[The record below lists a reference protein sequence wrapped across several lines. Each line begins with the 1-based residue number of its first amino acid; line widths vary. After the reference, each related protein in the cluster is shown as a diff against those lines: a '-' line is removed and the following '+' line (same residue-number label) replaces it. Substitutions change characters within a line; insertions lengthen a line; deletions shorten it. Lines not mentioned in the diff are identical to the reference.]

1 MKEKELEG
9 IIDINGTGSGYF
21 LTPAGEDDIYVYKK
35 HLGQAL
41 NGDLVKIITIPG
53 KQPGSTEG
61 RVVEILKRHK
71 EEFVGILAVSKKY
84 GFVIPDSKK
93 MHKDIFIKKE
103 DCEGFEHGEKVL
115 CKITEWFSKAKNP
128 NGKIVKSLGFPGEND
143 AEINS
148 IIYEYGF
155 DTEFPSNVEEDA
167 EKIDFTITEEEISK
181 RRDFRDVLTFTI
193 DPATA
198 KDFDDALSIQRL
210 DNGNI
215 EVGVH
220 IADVS
225 HYVKEGSE
233 LDNEA
238 YRRATSVYLVDRVIP
253 MLPER
258 LSNGVCSLRPHEEKL
273 AFSSVFELDNDGVIQ
288 SEWFGRTVIYSDHR
302 FTYDQAQAI
311 IESVDKPKEE
321 IGKILTEDAG
331 LGDMDFKKSMNIGAN
346 VILMD
351 RLAKKI
357 RKRRVKKSI
366 TFNKVE
372 VKFLLDEEG
381 VPVDIYYKTSK
392 DANKL
397 IEEFMLLANRRVATK
412 IHTLGKPFVYRT
424 HDTPNEDKL
433 QELSV
438 IVSEF
443 GHNLDLNS
451 DDIKK
456 NLNNLIKSVQGEPEQ
471 NMIEQ
476 LSIRTMSKAKY
487 EVPNIGHYGL
497 GFDYYSH
504 FTSPIRRYPDVM
516 VHRLLQKYLDDPKH
530 NLNPAKLGEQCDHC
544 SYRELN
550 AARAERASIKF
561 KQVEYLM
568 DKIGTKF
575 VGVVT
580 GVTDWGIYVEISEN
594 KCEGMIKKDHLA
606 KNGFEI
612 NAEKHRVERGEDE
625 EIRLGD
631 EIDIEV
637 VQVSLAKKEIDFQ
650 LVFEDVDSEINL
662 DVESNEV

>member
-1 MKEKELEG
+1 MKEKEIEG

-21 LTPAGEDDIYVYKK
+21 ITPTGEDDIYVYKK
-35 HLGQAL
+35 NLGQAL
-41 NGDLVKIITIPG
+41 HGDRVKIITIPG
-53 KQPGSTEG
+53 KQPGTTEG
-61 RVVEILKRHK
+61 RVVEVLDRTRD
-71 EEFVGILAVSKKY
+71 EFVGIITIFKKY

-93 MHKDIFIKKE
+93 MHKDIFIPRE
-103 DCEGFEHGEKVL
+103 DCEGYEHGEKVL

-128 NGKIVKSLGFPGEND
+128 NGKIVKSLGYPGEND
-143 AEINS
+143 TEINS
-148 IIYEYGF
+148 IVYEYGF
-155 DTEFPSNVEEDA
+155 DTEFPSKVEEDA

-215 EVGVH
+215 EIGVH

-225 HYVKEGSE
+225 HYVKEGSD
-233 LDNEA
+233 LDEEA

-273 AFSSVFELDNDGVIQ
+273 SFSAVFELDNDGVIQ

-311 IESVDKPKEE
+311 IESTDKPKEE
-321 IGKILTEDAG
+321 IGKILSEDAG
-331 LGDMDFKKSMNIGAN
+331 LGDMDFKKSMNLGAN

-357 RKRRVKKSI
+357 RKRRIKDSI

-381 VPVDIYYKTSK
+381 VPVDIYYKRSK

-412 IHTLGKPFVYRT
+412 IHSMGKPFVYRT
-424 HDTPNEDKL
+424 HDEPNEEKL
-433 QELSV
+433 QDLSV
-438 IVSEF
+438 VVSEF
-443 GHNLDLNS
+443 GHDLDLNG
-451 DDIKK
+451 DIKK
-456 NLNNLIKSVQGEPEQ
+456 NLNKLMKKVQGEPEQ

-497 GFDYYSH
+497 GFEYYTH

-516 VHRLLQKYLDDPKH
+516 VHRLLQKYLDNPKH
-530 NLNPAKLGEQCDHC
+530 NLNPAKLNEECEHC

-550 AARAERASIKF
+550 ASRAERDSIKF

-568 DKIGTKF
+568 DKIGSKYM
-575 VGVVT
+575 GVVT
-580 GVTDWGIYVEISEN
+580 GVTDWGIYVEILEN
-594 KCEGMIKKDHLA
+594 KCEGMIRKEHLEL
-606 KNGFEI
+606 NGFKI
-612 NAEKHRVERGEDE
+612 DTDKHRAEAEDD
-625 EIRLGD
+625 EIKLGD
-631 EIDIEV
+631 EIEIEV
-637 VQVSLAKKEIDFQ
+637 IKVSLAKKEIDFE
-650 LVFEDVDSEINL
+650 LVYEDVEEL
-662 DVESNEV
+662 